1 MGQSLAPSGYSMKV
15 NVLLFELELH
25 LGVDSMLMSPSFLC
39 ITQVSLSLWLE
50 KVVLGAD
57 M

>member
-1 MGQSLAPSGYSMKV
+1 MKV

-25 LGVDSMLMSPSFLC
+25 LGIDSVLMSPSFFC

-50 KVVLGAD
+50 KVVFGAD